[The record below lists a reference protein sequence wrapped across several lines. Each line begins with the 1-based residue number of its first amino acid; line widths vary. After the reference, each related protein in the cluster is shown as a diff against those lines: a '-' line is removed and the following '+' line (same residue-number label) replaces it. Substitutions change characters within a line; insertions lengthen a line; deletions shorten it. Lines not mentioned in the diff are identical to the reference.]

1 MNKKMKMVLVI
12 GLAALLAVA
21 GLSLT
26 KNTKNSASDNYQETT
41 ETTAANGEHAQFVTY
56 TEAIEKAKAENKAV
70 LVDVY
75 TDWCV
80 WCKRMDKDVYTD
92 PKVKAELEKYFVAAK
107 LDAEASTERMFRGNN
122 TTETQI
128 AQNLKVSGYPTTVF
142 MTPDE
147 QVIQIVPG
155 YIKAPDFALA
165 LRFIGTK
172 AYETQNFEEWKKT
185 QS

>member
-1 MNKKMKMVLVI
+1 MNKKMKMFLAV

-21 GLSLT
+21 GFSLS
-26 KNTKNSASDNYQETT
+26 KNTQSSSASAYEETA
-41 ETTAANGEHAQFVTY
+41 TAASGEHAQFVNY
-56 TEAIEKAKAENKAV
+56 TQAVEKAKAENKVV
-70 LVDVY
+70 LVDVF

-92 PKVKAELEKYFVAAK
+92 STVKAELSKYFVAVK
-107 LDAEASTERMFRGNN
+107 LNAEADTEHAFRGK
-122 TTETQI
+122 TITETQI
-128 AQNLKVSGYPTTVF
+128 AQNLKATGYPTTVF

-172 AYETQNFEEWKKT
+172 AYEKQNFEEWKKT